1 MTPERFRQAREIF
14 QQALDIDPERRS
26 AFLDR
31 GCEGDGSLRAE
42 VESLLASAS
51 EASGSLMEAVHSELK
66 IIADD
71 TPTLPRRI
79 GPYTLRSEIGR
90 GGMGAVYLAERSDRE
105 FEGRVA
111 VKLVKRGMDTDF
123 ILERF
128 RSERQ
133 ILASLSHA
141 GIARL
146 LDGGT
151 TADGMPYFV
160 MEYVEGKHLLEYADE
175 RRLPLS
181 ERIALFRSVC
191 DAVSYAHRNLV
202 VHRDLKPGN
211 ILVTADG
218 TAKLLDFGLAKL
230 LDPAGEPG
238 EAASTLAAQRML
250 TPGYASPEQIRGD
263 RVTTASDVFSL
274 GVVLYR
280 LLAGNGPFTGRTA
293 EEVSRAVLE
302 QPPKSTRKILGEDL
316 DTILSKALRKEP
328 ARRYASVDQLS
339 EDLRRYIE
347 GRPVLARK
355 DTLSYRAR
363 RFVTRHRFG
372 VAAAVLVALLLAA
385 TTGTALWQAR
395 RAMQKEALALK
406 RFEDLRRLA
415 HTVMFELHDGI
426 QTLPGSTPA
435 RALLVRTA
443 LRYLNGLALDAGSDP
458 ELLLELADAYERIGD
473 VQGGT
478 NPGNLGD
485 TGGALRSYRTALRI
499 RESLVALSG
508 SLDDR
513 SRLAESLARSS
524 RALARS
530 GGLRAALADA
540 RRCALIREELLALE
554 PGVIRRMKDL
564 AAASHTL
571 GDALW
576 EEGDLDAAV
585 ESFTKETALQES
597 VLIREPVPNHRWN
610 VAVAHF
616 KLGSALAG
624 IGKPAVALPHLEKAA
639 TMSGEL
645 LHGEPGNA
653 MHQRI
658 VTFTL
663 GALADAL
670 YETGRTGP
678 AFETFVRALSLREAI
693 VSADPAN
700 ANQEMHLGILYGR
713 YGNLLAREGRRAQG
727 LSMGRKGITILERLS
742 AADPQNVD
750 AAYETAEAVRRL
762 AQSCE
767 PRAGARPGKVTS
779 SSWAEAGALYRRSL
793 DALLAL
799 RARGALAGLHS
810 AEPRELAAELA
821 RCEAEGSGGP
831 GRHRVAREHLS
842 PAGSRALPPRSS
854 RPPSSRPRPNHR

>member
-14 QQALDIDPERRS
+14 QEALDVGPERRP
-26 AFLDR
+26 AFLD
-31 GCEGDGSLRAE
+31 GVCAGDASLRAE

-51 EASGSLMEAVHSELK
+51 DASGSLLEAVRGELR

-71 TPTLPRRI
+71 TPGLPRRI

-133 ILASLSHA
+133 ILSSLSHA
-141 GIARL
+141 SIARL

-181 ERIALFRSVC
+181 ERIALFCSVC

-211 ILVTADG
+211 ILVATDG
-218 TAKLLDFGLAKL
+218 TPKLLDFGLAKL
-230 LDPAGEPG
+230 LVPAGEPG

-250 TPGYASPEQIRGD
+250 TPGYASPEQIRGE
-263 RVTTASDVFSL
+263 RVTTAGDIFSL

-280 LLAGNGPFTGRTA
+280 LLAGEGPFMGRTA

-302 QPPKSTRKILGEDL
+302 QQPKSTKKALGEDL
-316 DTILSKALRKEP
+316 DTILSKALQKEP

-339 EDLRRYIE
+339 EDLRRYTE

-355 DTLSYRAR
+355 DTLTYRAR
-363 RFVTRHRFG
+363 KFVTRHRFG
-372 VAAAVLVALLLAA
+372 VAAAVLVALLLAGS
-385 TTGTALWQAR
+385 TGTALWQAR
-395 RAMQKEALALK
+395 RAMQKEALALR
-406 RFEDLRRLA
+406 RFEEVRRLA

-443 LRYLNGLALDAGSDP
+443 LRYLNGLALDTESDP
-458 ELLLELADAYERIGD
+458 ELLRELAAAYERIGD

-478 NPGNLGD
+478 NQGNLGD
-485 TGGALRSYRTALRI
+485 TGGALRSYSTALRI
-499 RESLVALSG
+499 REALVEVSG
-508 SLDDR
+508 ASDDR
-513 SRLAESLARSS
+513 SRLAESLARTSH
-524 RALARS
+524 ALARS
-530 GGLRAALADA
+530 GALRAALANA
-540 RRCALIREELLALE
+540 RRCVVIREELLVLE
-554 PGVIRRMKDL
+554 PGVLRRKTDL

-576 EEGDLDAAV
+576 ENGDLAAAV

-597 VLIREPVPNHRWN
+597 VLVCEPGPGARRN
-610 VAVAHF
+610 VAIAHF

-639 TMSGEL
+639 AMADEL
-645 LHGEPGNA
+645 LHEEPGNA
-653 MHQRI
+653 MYQRI
-658 VTFTL
+658 LTFTL
-663 GALADAL
+663 GAVADAL

-678 AFETFVRALSLREAI
+678 ALETFARALSLREAI

-713 YGNLLAREGRRAQG
+713 YGNLLAREGRRAEG
-727 LSMGRKGITILERLS
+727 LTMGRKGITILERLS
-742 AADPQNVD
+742 AADPHNVD
-750 AAYETAEAVRRL
+750 AAYETAEALRGL
-762 AQSCE
+762 AQACE
-767 PRAGARPGKVTS
+767 PDVGASSGRATNER
-779 SSWAEAGALYRRSL
+779 WAEAGALYRKSL

-799 RARGALAGLHS
+799 RARGSLAGLHA
-810 AEPRELAAELA
+810 AEPQELAAALA
-821 RCEAEGSGGP
+821 RCEA
-831 GRHRVAREHLS
+831 ALS
-842 PAGSRALPPRSS
+842 NAGAPA
-854 RPPSSRPRPNHR
+854 HQEE

>member
-14 QQALDIDPERRS
+14 NEALDIDPERRP
-26 AFLDR
+26 AFLDG
-31 GCEGDGSLRAE
+31 GCAGDASLRAE

-51 EASGSLMEAVHSELK
+51 EASGSLLEAARGELR

-71 TPTLPRRI
+71 TPGLPRRI
-79 GPYTLRSEIGR
+79 GPYTLQSEIGR
-90 GGMGAVYLAERSDRE
+90 GGMGTVYLAERSDRE

-133 ILASLSHA
+133 ILSSLSHA
-141 GIARL
+141 SIARL

-181 ERIALFRSVC
+181 ERIALFRRVC

-202 VHRDLKPGN
+202 VHRDLKPDN
-211 ILVTADG
+211 ILVATDG
-218 TAKLLDFGLAKL
+218 TPKLLDFGLAKL
-230 LDPAGEPG
+230 LVPAVEPG
-238 EAASTLAAQRML
+238 EVASTLTAQRML
-250 TPGYASPEQIRGD
+250 TPGYASPEQIRGE
-263 RVTTASDVFSL
+263 RVTTAGDIFSL

-280 LLAGNGPFTGRTA
+280 LLAGEGPFMGRTA

-302 QPPKSTRKILGEDL
+302 QQPKSAKKALGEDL
-316 DTILSKALRKEP
+316 DKILSKALQKEP

-339 EDLRRYIE
+339 EDLRRYTE

-355 DTLSYRAR
+355 DTLTYRAR
-363 RFVTRHRFG
+363 KFVTRHRFG
-372 VAAAVLVALLLAA
+372 VAAAVFVALLLAGS
-385 TTGTALWQAR
+385 TGMALWQAR
-395 RAMQKEALALK
+395 RAMQKEALAFR
-406 RFEDLRRLA
+406 RFEEVRRLA

-458 ELLLELADAYERIGD
+458 ELLRELADAYERIGD

-478 NPGNLGD
+478 NQGNLGD
-485 TGGALRSYRTALRI
+485 TGGALRSYITALRI
-499 RESLVALSG
+499 REALVEASG
-508 SLDDR
+508 ASDDR

-530 GGLRAALADA
+530 GGLRAALANA
-540 RRCALIREELLALE
+540 RKCVVIREELLALE
-554 PGVIRRMKDL
+554 PGVIRRMTDL
-564 AAASHTL
+564 ATASHTF
-571 GDALW
+571 GDVLW
-576 EEGDLDAAV
+576 ETGDLAAAV
-585 ESFTKETALQES
+585 ESFTRETALQES
-597 VLIREPVPNHRWN
+597 ALFREPGPTTRRN
-610 VAVAHF
+610 VAIAHF

-624 IGKPAVALPHLEKAA
+624 IGKPAVARPHLEKAVA
-639 TMSGEL
+639 MAEEL
-645 LHGEPGNA
+645 LHEEPGNA
-653 MHQRI
+653 MYQRI
-658 VTFTL
+658 LTFTL
-663 GALADAL
+663 GAVADAL
-670 YETGRTGP
+670 YETGRTGL
-678 AFETFVRALSLREAI
+678 ALETFARALSLREAI

-713 YGNLLAREGRRAQG
+713 YGNLLAREGRRAEG
-727 LSMGRKGITILERLS
+727 LTMGRKGITILERLS
-742 AADPQNVD
+742 AADPHNVD
-750 AAYETAEAVRRL
+750 AAYETAEALRRL

-767 PRAGARPGKVTS
+767 PDARVRSARAKKA
-779 SSWAEAGALYRRSL
+779 SWAEAGALYRRSL

-799 RARGALAGLHS
+799 RARGLLAGLHA
-810 AEPRELAAELA
+810 AEPQELAAALA
-821 RCEAEGSGGP
+821 RCEAALSNAGAP
-831 GRHRVAREHLS
+831 ARQEE
-842 PAGSRALPPRSS
+842 
-854 RPPSSRPRPNHR
+854 

>member
-1 MTPERFRQAREIF
+1 MTPESFRRAREVF
-14 QQALDIDPERRS
+14 QGALEIHPERRA
-26 AFLDR
+26 AFLDE
-31 GCEGDGSLRAE
+31 GCAGDGSLRAE

-51 EASGSLMEAVHSELK
+51 EASGSLLEVVRDELR
-66 IIADD
+66 AFAGD
-71 TPTLPRRI
+71 TPALPRRI

-123 ILERF
+123 ILARF
-128 RSERQ
+128 RAERQ
-133 ILASLSHA
+133 ILASLSHP

-151 TADGMPYFV
+151 TDDGIPYFV
-160 MEYVEGKHLLEYADE
+160 MEYVEGRHLLEYADD
-175 RRLPLS
+175 RRLQLS
-181 ERIALFRSVC
+181 GRIALFRGVC
-191 DAVSYAHRNLV
+191 DAVSYAHRSLV
-202 VHRDLKPGN
+202 VHRDIKPGN

-218 TAKLLDFGLAKL
+218 APKLLDFGLAKL
-230 LDPAGEPG
+230 LDPGGEPG
-238 EAASTLAAQRML
+238 EAASTIAGQRML
-250 TPGYASPEQIRGD
+250 TPGYASPEQIRGE

-274 GVVLYR
+274 GVLLYR
-280 LLAGNGPFTGRTA
+280 LLAGTGPFTGQTA
-293 EEVSRAVLE
+293 EEISRAVLE
-302 QPPKSTRKILGEDL
+302 QSPKGTRKRLGEDL

-339 EDLRRYIE
+339 EDLRRYVE

-363 RFVTRHRFG
+363 KLVTRHRF
-372 VAAAVLVALLLAA
+372 AAAAAALVALLLGGS
-385 TTGTALWQAR
+385 TGTALFQAR
-395 RAMQKEALALK
+395 RAMRKEALALK
-406 RFEDLRRLA
+406 RFEDVRRLA
-415 HTVMFELHDGI
+415 HTVMFELHDHI

-458 ELLLELADAYERIGD
+458 EILRELADAYERIGD

-478 NPGNLGD
+478 NQGNLGD
-485 TGGALRSYRTALRI
+485 TGGALRSYRSALRI

-530 GGLRAALADA
+530 GGLRAALANA
-540 RRCALIREELLALE
+540 RRCIVIREELLALE
-554 PGVIRRMKDL
+554 PGVIRRMTDL

-571 GDALW
+571 GDVLW
-576 EEGDLDAAV
+576 ETGDLAAAV
-585 ESFTKETALQES
+585 DAFTRETALQES
-597 VLIREPVPNHRWN
+597 VLDREPGPATRRN
-610 VAVAHF
+610 VAVARF

-624 IGKPAVALPHLEKAA
+624 IGEPAAALPHLEKASA
-639 TMSGEL
+639 MAGEL
-645 LHGEPGNA
+645 LHEEAGNA
-653 MHQRI
+653 SYQRI
-658 VTFTL
+658 RTFTL

-670 YETGRTGP
+670 YENGRTSP
-678 AFETFVRALSLREAI
+678 ALETFAQALSLREAI

-713 YGNLLAREGRRAQG
+713 YGNLLVREGRRAEG
-727 LSMGRKGITILERLS
+727 LAMGRKAITILERLS
-742 AADPQNVD
+742 AADPHNVD
-750 AAYETAEAVRRL
+750 AAHETAVASRRL

-767 PRAGARPGKVTS
+767 PDAGAPRGMATS
-779 SSWAEAGALYRRSL
+779 ERWAEASSLYRKSL

-799 RARGALAGLHS
+799 DARGSLSGLYA
-810 AEPRELAAELA
+810 AEPQEVAGALA
-821 RCEAEGSGGP
+821 RCEA
-831 GRHRVAREHLS
+831 ALS
-842 PAGSRALPPRSS
+842 NTGAPVRQGQSTSS
-854 RPPSSRPRPNHR
+854 R